1 VPDGSDV
8 RQIQDAFN
16 LVWKLVAALRG
27 TPGQLAE
34 LTVLNA
40 SIGELADDP
49 DPSVRA
55 QQYRPQPAVPRD
67 RAHDGALASSRGDQ
81 PAHVRHVRPAHQ
93 YQCRPAAVGVIGAGT
108 S

>member
-1 VPDGSDV
+1 MPDGSDV

-16 LVWKLVAALRG
+16 LAWKLVAALRG

-55 QQYRPQPAVPRD
+55 HQYRVLNRQFHAIVHTM
-67 RAHDGALASSRGDQ
+67 AHSPVVAEISRR
-81 PAHVRHVRPAHQ
+81 V
-93 YQCRPAAVGVIGAGT
+93 
-108 S
+108 